1 MTTNTQ
7 TLESPLARQFLDAVA
22 GSYKLAALDDLSHK
36 LWQAFGSGLLTD
48 DEASAI
54 SLEIELRRRTTRA
67 KDRVHGRAP
76 AVPHRRNSQFPPKR
90 RSQGP
95 EDRTAALQRR
105 YHRSTSVFLP
115 AHLARLFTTAQR
127 AVLKIVSDA
136 VQRFGVCSLTIAEL
150 AARAGCG
157 MTSARN
163 SLRLAARK
171 GLLTIEERR
180 REGRENDSNLVRII
194 DADWLTWQ
202 RNNAYWLK
210 RERSTSYR
218 KTQERWGNSE
228 ILSDK
233 EEYKMFAVA
242 FNKLEAGL
250 AQSAPPRG
258 KSSFWRERRRLK
270 EPANDHLSSD

>member
-1 MTTNTQ
+1 MTTHTT
-7 TLESPLARQFLDAVA
+7 TLDSALARQFLDAVQ
-22 GSYKLAALDDLSHK
+22 GTYKLAALNELSTK
-36 LWQAFGSGLLTD
+36 LWRAFGSGLLSD
-48 DEASAI
+48 AEAGSI
-54 SLEIELRRRTTRA
+54 SEAIELRRRPARSR
-67 KDRVHGRAP
+67 DQVHERAP
-76 AVPHRRNSQFPPKR
+76 DIPRRRNSQFPQKR
-90 RSQGP
+90 RLQGP
-95 EDRTAALQRR
+95 EDRSAALQRR
-105 YHRSTSVFLP
+105 YHLSTSFFLP

-136 VQRFGVCSLTIAEL
+136 VQRFGVCSLTIAEI

-210 RERSTSYR
+210 RNRDEALRQTS
-218 KTQERWGNSE
+218 ESWGSANSS
-228 ILSDK
+228 LDK
-233 EEYKMFAVA
+233 VESKMFAVA
-242 FNKLEAGL
+242 SNNLRAGEVKTGKVALFTAPSASRRHLE
-250 AQSAPPRG
+250 
-258 KSSFWRERRRLK
+258 
-270 EPANDHLSSD
+270 